1 MPVWC
6 GPIYYWAIANLS
18 SPTNIVTRPTDL
30 SLLRLFCLLAGVA
43 LLTTT
48 VPSSAADVSSSTTAK
63 PRPRIGLVLS
73 GGGARGYAHLGV
85 LQYLEK
91 LHVPVDYIAATSMG
105 ALVGGLYATGISA
118 EDLEQRLSQT
128 NLSDIAFDRNERAK
142 LPQSQRED
150 DFQYPISIAAG
161 YDDGKLKLAPGLV
174 QGNNLLTLLQNW
186 TAQLPA
192 NISFDRLPIPFHA
205 VATDLGKGTEVI
217 LEHGSLPRAMRASM
231 AVPGLFAPYPID
243 GRTLVDGGL
252 VSNLP
257 VQEARD
263 MGADVIIAVNI
274 ATPLQDPANLQS
286 PTAVAQ
292 QMVGILIQQNVKA
305 QKALLGKNDVLIEPE
320 LTGMSFTDFA
330 RGKDGVNA
338 GWNAAQTQ
346 SARLTELSLPPAA
359 WQAYLAAR
367 HSGPALA
374 RDTRVDAIEIKT
386 TGRIP
391 AAYVRSRLSVKE
403 GDVYDADKI
412 NQQLSQLATNGD
424 FNALTQE
431 IIEKDGRN
439 VLLID
444 AEEKSWGPQYLLFGL
459 GLSNNFN
466 GRGGVNLQ
474 IGHRYPWINQSGL
487 EWRNDLVLG
496 NNRASLHSELRQP
509 VFGTSGMYLSPYVDL
524 NRRYVDIYPDGS
536 DCKASPLTQ
545 YRIDTY
551 TAGVDL
557 GMPLARL
564 GEVRLGVNYQHN
576 KYTPSYNLSDPAFGS
591 LYGTAQSNQPVA
603 RARLT
608 IDQLDD
614 PLFPR
619 KGYYLFAE
627 AHRGFGK
634 DDDRYSDAQVKSLW
648 AFSHDRNTVNVAL
661 EAASNLSSNSAGPG
675 FFLGGFQRLSAYAA
689 DQFYG
694 NYLLYSRLTYL
705 RDLNEFA
712 VPGLRN
718 PVLGTSLEAG
728 NVWQSRSAMGDGP
741 YKKSISLFLG
751 GSSPV
756 GPLYFGAA
764 LGDQGVWNV
773 YLQLGR
779 VF

>member
-1 MPVWC
+1 M
-6 GPIYYWAIANLS
+6 
-18 SPTNIVTRPTDL
+18 
-30 SLLRLFCLLAGVA
+30 AGVA

-48 VPSSAADVSSSTTAK
+48 APSSAADVSSSTTAK

-192 NISFDRLPIPFHA
+192 DISFSHLPIPFRA

-217 LEHGSLPRAMRASM
+217 LERGSLPRAMRASM

-305 QKALLGKNDVLIEPE
+305 QKALLGKSDVLIEPE
-320 LTGMSFTDFA
+320 LSGMSFTDFA

-338 GWNAAQTQ
+338 GWNAAQKQ
-346 SARLTELSLPPAA
+346 STRLTELSLPPVE

-367 HSGPALA
+367 QAGPILA

-431 IIEKDGRN
+431 IVEKDGRH

-459 GLSNNFN
+459 GISNTFD
-466 GRGGVNLQ
+466 GRGSVNLQ
-474 IGHRYPWINQSGL
+474 IGHRYPWMNQSGL
-487 EWRNDLVLG
+487 EWRNDLLLG
-496 NNRASLHSELRQP
+496 NKRASLHSELRQP
-509 VFGTSGMYLSPYVDL
+509 VFGASGLYVSPYVDIS
-524 NRRYVDIYPDGS
+524 RRYVDAYLDGS
-536 DCKASPLTQ
+536 DAKASPVTQ
-545 YRIDTY
+545 YRIDSSI
-551 TAGVDL
+551 AGVDL

-564 GEVRLGVNYQHN
+564 GDLRLGVSYQHI
-576 KYTPSYNLSDPAFGS
+576 KYTPTYNLALGSIGS
-591 LYGTAQSNQPVA
+591 LFDATQSSQPVA

-619 KGYYLFAE
+619 KGYYIYSE
-627 AHRGFGK
+627 INRGFGQV
-634 DDDRYSDAQVKSLW
+634 DNRYSDAQLRTLW
-648 AFSHDRNTVNVAL
+648 AFSSDRNTFNVAL
-661 EAASNLSSNSAGPG
+661 EAASNLSSNNAGPG
-675 FFLGGFQRLSAYAA
+675 FFLGGFQRLSAYAP

-694 NYLLYSRLTYL
+694 SSLLYSRLTYL
-705 RDLNEFA
+705 RDLTDYSLL
-712 VPGLRN
+712 GLRN
-718 PVLGTSLEAG
+718 PVLGSSLEAG
-728 NVWQSRSAMGDGP
+728 NVWQTRNAFGDGP
-741 YKKSISLFLG
+741 YKKSLSLFLG
-751 GSSPV
+751 GNSPV
-756 GPLYFGAA
+756 GPVYFGAA
-764 LGDQGVWNV
+764 VGQQAIWNL

>member
-1 MPVWC
+1 M
-6 GPIYYWAIANLS
+6 
-18 SPTNIVTRPTDL
+18 TRPADL
-30 SLLRLFCLLAGVA
+30 LPLRLFCLLAGVA

-48 VPSSAADVSSSTTAK
+48 APSSAADVSSSTTAK

-118 EDLEQRLSQT
+118 EDLENRLSQT

-192 NISFDRLPIPFHA
+192 DISFGHLPIPFRA

-217 LEHGSLPRAMRASM
+217 LERGSLPRAMRASM

-320 LTGMSFTDFA
+320 LSGMSFTDFA

-338 GWNAAQTQ
+338 GWNAAQKQ
-346 SARLTELSLPPAA
+346 STRLTELSLSPVE

-367 HSGPALA
+367 QAGPILA

-431 IIEKDGRN
+431 IVEKDGRH

-459 GLSNNFN
+459 GISNTFD
-466 GRGGVNLQ
+466 GRGSVNLQ
-474 IGHRYPWINQSGL
+474 IGHRYPWMNQSGL
-487 EWRNDLVLG
+487 EWRNDLLLG
-496 NNRASLHSELRQP
+496 NKRASLHSELRQP
-509 VFGTSGMYLSPYVDL
+509 VFGASGLYVSPYVDIS
-524 NRRYVDIYPDGS
+524 RRYVDAYLDGS
-536 DCKASPLTQ
+536 DAKASPVTQ
-545 YRIDTY
+545 YRIDSSI
-551 TAGVDL
+551 AGVDL

-564 GEVRLGVNYQHN
+564 GDLRLGVSYQHI
-576 KYTPSYNLSDPAFGS
+576 KYTPTYNLALGSIGS
-591 LYGTAQSNQPVA
+591 LFDATQSSQPVA

-619 KGYYLFAE
+619 KGYYIYSE
-627 AHRGFGK
+627 INRGFGQV
-634 DDDRYSDAQVKSLW
+634 DNRYSDVQLKTLW
-648 AFSHDRNTVNVAL
+648 AFSSDRNTFNVAV
-661 EAASNLSSNSAGPG
+661 EAASNLSSNNAGPG
-675 FFLGGFQRLSAYAA
+675 FFLGGFQRLSAYAP

-694 NYLLYSRLTYL
+694 SYLLYSRLTYL
-705 RDLNEFA
+705 RDLTDYSLL
-712 VPGLRN
+712 GLRN
-718 PVLGTSLEAG
+718 PVLGSSLEAG
-728 NVWQSRSAMGDGP
+728 NVWQTRNAFGDGP

-751 GSSPV
+751 GNSPV
-756 GPLYFGAA
+756 GPVYFGAA
-764 LGDQGVWNV
+764 VGQQGIWNL

>member
-1 MPVWC
+1 
-6 GPIYYWAIANLS
+6 
-18 SPTNIVTRPTDL
+18 
-30 SLLRLFCLLAGVA
+30 LFCLLAGVA

-192 NISFDRLPIPFHA
+192 DISFSHLPIPFRA

-217 LEHGSLPRAMRASM
+217 LERGSLPRAMRASM
-231 AVPGLFAPYPID
+231 AVPGLFAPYLID

-305 QKALLGKNDVLIEPE
+305 QKALLGKSDVLIEPE
-320 LTGMSFTDFA
+320 LSGMSFTDFA

-346 SARLTELSLPPAA
+346 STRLTELSLPPVE

-367 HSGPALA
+367 QAGPILA

-431 IIEKDGRN
+431 IVEKDGRH

-459 GLSNNFN
+459 GISNTFD
-466 GRGGVNLQ
+466 GRGSVNLQ
-474 IGHRYPWINQSGL
+474 IGHRYPWMNQSGL
-487 EWRNDLVLG
+487 EWRNDLLLG
-496 NNRASLHSELRQP
+496 NKRASLHSELRQP
-509 VFGTSGMYLSPYVDL
+509 VFGASGLYVSPYVDIS
-524 NRRYVDIYPDGS
+524 RRYVDAYLDGS
-536 DCKASPLTQ
+536 DAKASPVTQ
-545 YRIDTY
+545 YRIDSSI
-551 TAGVDL
+551 AGVDL

-564 GEVRLGVNYQHN
+564 GDLRLGVSYQHI
-576 KYTPSYNLSDPAFGS
+576 KYTPTYNLALGSIGS
-591 LYGTAQSNQPVA
+591 LFDATQSSQPVA

-619 KGYYLFAE
+619 KGYYIYSE
-627 AHRGFGK
+627 INRGFGQV
-634 DDDRYSDAQVKSLW
+634 DNRYSDAQLRTLW
-648 AFSHDRNTVNVAL
+648 AFSSDRNTFNVAL
-661 EAASNLSSNSAGPG
+661 EAASNLSSNNAGPG
-675 FFLGGFQRLSAYAA
+675 FFLGGFQRLSAYAP

-694 NYLLYSRLTYL
+694 SSLLYSRLTYL
-705 RDLNEFA
+705 RDLTDYSLL
-712 VPGLRN
+712 GLRN
-718 PVLGTSLEAG
+718 PVLGSSLEAG
-728 NVWQSRSAMGDGP
+728 NVWQTRNAFGDGP
-741 YKKSISLFLG
+741 YKKSLSLFLG
-751 GSSPV
+751 GNSPV
-756 GPLYFGAA
+756 GPVYFGAA
-764 LGDQGVWNV
+764 VGQQGIWNL

>member
-1 MPVWC
+1 
-6 GPIYYWAIANLS
+6 
-18 SPTNIVTRPTDL
+18 
-30 SLLRLFCLLAGVA
+30 
-43 LLTTT
+43 
-48 VPSSAADVSSSTTAK
+48 
-63 PRPRIGLVLS
+63 
-73 GGGARGYAHLGV
+73 
-85 LQYLEK
+85 
-91 LHVPVDYIAATSMG
+91 
-105 ALVGGLYATGISA
+105 
-118 EDLEQRLSQT
+118 
-128 NLSDIAFDRNERAK
+128 
-142 LPQSQRED
+142 
-150 DFQYPISIAAG
+150 
-161 YDDGKLKLAPGLV
+161 
-174 QGNNLLTLLQNW
+174 
-186 TAQLPA
+186 
-192 NISFDRLPIPFHA
+192 
-205 VATDLGKGTEVI
+205 DLGKGTEVI
-217 LEHGSLPRAMRASM
+217 LERGSLPRAMRASM

-305 QKALLGKNDVLIEPE
+305 QKALLGKSDVLIEPE
-320 LTGMSFTDFA
+320 LSGMSFTDFA

-338 GWNAAQTQ
+338 GWNAAQKQ
-346 SARLTELSLPPAA
+346 STRLTELSLPPVE

-367 HSGPALA
+367 QAGPILA

-431 IIEKDGRN
+431 IVEKDGRH

-459 GLSNNFN
+459 GISNTFD
-466 GRGGVNLQ
+466 GRGSVNLQ
-474 IGHRYPWINQSGL
+474 IGHRYPWMNQSGL
-487 EWRNDLVLG
+487 EWRNDLLLG
-496 NNRASLHSELRQP
+496 NKRASLHSELRQP
-509 VFGTSGMYLSPYVDL
+509 VFGASGLYVSPYVDIS
-524 NRRYVDIYPDGS
+524 RRYVDAYLDGS
-536 DCKASPLTQ
+536 DAKASPVTQ
-545 YRIDTY
+545 YRIDSSI
-551 TAGVDL
+551 AGVDL

-564 GEVRLGVNYQHN
+564 GDLRLGVSYQHI
-576 KYTPSYNLSDPAFGS
+576 KYTPTYNLALGSIGS
-591 LYGTAQSNQPVA
+591 LFDATQSSQPVA

-619 KGYYLFAE
+619 KGYYIYSE
-627 AHRGFGK
+627 INRGFGQV
-634 DDDRYSDAQVKSLW
+634 DNRYSDAQLRTLW
-648 AFSHDRNTVNVAL
+648 AFSSDRNTFNVAL
-661 EAASNLSSNSAGPG
+661 EAASNLSSNNAGPG
-675 FFLGGFQRLSAYAA
+675 FFLGGFQRLSAYAP

-694 NYLLYSRLTYL
+694 SSLLYSRLTYL
-705 RDLNEFA
+705 RDLTDYSLL
-712 VPGLRN
+712 GLRN
-718 PVLGTSLEAG
+718 PVLGSSLEAG
-728 NVWQSRSAMGDGP
+728 NVWQTRNAFGDGP
-741 YKKSISLFLG
+741 YKKSLSLFLG
-751 GSSPV
+751 GNSPV
-756 GPLYFGAA
+756 GPVYFGAA
-764 LGDQGVWNV
+764 VGQQAIWNL

>member
-1 MPVWC
+1 MH
-6 GPIYYWAIANLS
+6 
-18 SPTNIVTRPTDL
+18 
-30 SLLRLFCLLAGVA
+30 LFSCLLLGVA
-43 LLTTT
+43 LTACFT
-48 VPSSAADVSSSTTAK
+48 PSIAADTGPASAAASKT
-63 PRPRIGLVLS
+63 RPRVGLVLS

-105 ALVGGLYATGISA
+105 ALVGGLYASGISA
-118 EDLEQRLSQT
+118 EELEQRLSQT
-128 NLSDIAFDRNERAK
+128 NLSDIAFDRNERSR
-142 LPQSQRED
+142 LPQAQRED

-174 QGNNLLTLLQNW
+174 QGNNLLALLQNW

-192 NISFDRLPIPFHA
+192 DISFERLPIPFRA

-217 LEHGSLPRAMRASM
+217 LDKGSLPRAMRASM
-231 AVPGLFAPYPID
+231 AVPGLFAPYAID

-292 QMVGILIQQNVKA
+292 QMVGILIQQNVKT
-305 QKALLGKNDVLIEPE
+305 QKALLGKNDILIEPE
-320 LTGMSFTDFA
+320 LSGVSFTDFA
-330 RGKDGVNA
+330 RGRDGVNA
-338 GWNAAQTQ
+338 GWNAAQAQ
-346 SARLTELSLPPAA
+346 SARLTELSLPPAE
-359 WQAYLAAR
+359 WQSYLAAR
-367 HSGPALA
+367 RTDLALA
-374 RDTRVDAIEIKT
+374 KDTRIDAIDIKT

-391 AAYVRSRLSVKE
+391 TAYVRSRLDVKE
-403 GDVYDADKI
+403 GDIYDGNRI
-412 NQQLSQLATNGD
+412 NQELSRLSTNGD

-431 IIEKDGRN
+431 LIRKDGRN
-439 VLLID
+439 VLVID

-496 NNRASLHSELRQP
+496 NKQANLHSELRQP
-509 VFGTSGMYLSPYVDL
+509 ILGTSGIYLSPYLDI
-524 NRRYVDIYPDGS
+524 NRRYVDIYADGS
-536 DCKASPLTQ
+536 DAKDSPVTQ
-545 YRIDTY
+545 YRIDTDS
-551 TAGVDL
+551 AGLDI

-564 GEVRLGVNYQHN
+564 GEVRLGVSYQYN
-576 KYTPSYNLSDPAFGS
+576 KYTPTYNLTDPSFGS
-591 LYGTAQSNQPVA
+591 LYNTTQSRQPVA

-619 KGYYLFAE
+619 KGYYIFGE
-627 AHRGFGK
+627 AHRGFGSR
-634 DDDRYSDAQVKSLW
+634 DDRYSDVQLRTLW

-661 EAASNLSSNSAGPG
+661 EAANSLSSNRSGTG
-675 FFLGGFQRLSAYAA
+675 FSLGGFQRLSAYAA
-689 DQFYG
+689 DQFFG

-705 RDLNEFA
+705 RDLNEFTI
-712 VPGLRN
+712 PGLRN

-728 NVWQSRSAMGDGP
+728 NVWQTREAFGDGP

-764 LGDQGVWNV
+764 LGEQGVWNL